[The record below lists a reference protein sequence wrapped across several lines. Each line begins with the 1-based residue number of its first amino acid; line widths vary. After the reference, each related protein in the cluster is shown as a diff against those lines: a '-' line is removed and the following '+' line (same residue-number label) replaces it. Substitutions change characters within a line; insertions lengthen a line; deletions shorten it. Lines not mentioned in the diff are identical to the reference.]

1 MVDICE
7 CAANWRI
14 EIVDLL
20 SGVVTHTITPISFEF
35 ETSFLEAG
43 RGTITFDA
51 RAAERT
57 GGQIILNLG
66 EISPSQAGIYFARI
80 HGGEATPV
88 DPVNMFGGY
97 IETLQSGSD
106 GVITLGFSEMQKYL
120 DYRLIRSDLSWTGVN
135 QNIIP
140 ATLVEYT
147 RGANLSGGTVDPI
160 PGPGIQ
166 LFGAAA
172 PGVVLRDRTY
182 VGVERKN
189 IGEAIKEY
197 IQIQNGPVYRMDH
210 FRNPGGEWR
219 SVMRFSDTVEQFG
232 DIKTVE
238 WSQITDLRVGLD
250 GNELA
255 NVIDAF
261 GDPEEDGTP
270 RIFTAPNPAAGFLP
284 RFDAAPSFPGVSSL
298 VTLNQHAAGYQDDHY
313 GTTLNLGLDFSGLE
327 YGQSAGGTS
336 LTLDD
341 FVPGYEVA
349 LDIQSPYWIIEAG
362 PQFISSYTAHV
373 GRVSVTVGLEGPE
386 QVTVQIV
393 SGDAGPGSPGFISGS
408 GSDCVDCY

>member
-1 MVDICE
+1 MVDVCE

-14 EIVDLL
+14 EMVDLL
-20 SGVVTHTITPISFEF
+20 SGEVTHTITPISFEF
-35 ETSFLEAG
+35 ETAFLEAG

-57 GGQIILNLG
+57 GGQIIQNLG
-66 EISPSQAGIYFARI
+66 EISPSQAGIYFARV
-80 HGGEATPV
+80 HGGAATPAE
-88 DPVNMFGGY
+88 PVNMFGGF
-97 IETLQSGSD
+97 IETLQSASD
-106 GVITLGFSEMQKYL
+106 GVITLGFAEMQKYL

-140 ATLVEYT
+140 STLVEYT

-166 LFGAAA
+166 LFGSAA
-172 PGVVLRDRTY
+172 PGVVLRDRNY
-182 VGVERKN
+182 IGVERKN

-197 IQIQNGPVYRMDH
+197 IQILDGPVYQMSH
-210 FRNPGGEWR
+210 FRNPTGWR
-219 SVMRFSDTVEQFG
+219 SVMRFSDTVEQFT

-238 WSQITDLRVGLD
+238 WSQLTDLSVGLD

-270 RIFTAPNPAAGFLP
+270 RIHTAPNPASTFLP
-284 RFDAAPSFPGVSSL
+284 RFDAAPTFSGVTNL
-298 VTLNQHAAGYQDDHY
+298 TTLNQHAFGYQNDHY
-313 GTTLNLGLDFSGLE
+313 GTTSDLRLYFSGLE

-341 FVPGYEVA
+341 FVPGYELA
-349 LDIQSPYWIIEAG
+349 LDIRSPYWEIEAG

-373 GRVSVTVGLEGPE
+373 GRVSVAVGLEGPE

-393 SGDAGPGSPGFISGS
+393 SGDAGPGSPGYISGS
-408 GSDCVDCY
+408 GSDCEDCY